1 VTISQQQRSASGRNE
16 NNIWPCWSGAL
27 TTKPSPIPVGRSF
40 AEWANCPY
48 HPVFATTPS
57 SVQAGEI
64 EFAFMA
70 ISAHSFGVMSDRELI
85 LDVVQEMPPSASF
98 SEIMDE
104 LMLLATVRERL
115 GKNPQ
120 GAGVPAEELLK
131 QVSSWA
137 TK

>member
-1 VTISQQQRSASGRNE
+1 
-16 NNIWPCWSGAL
+16 
-27 TTKPSPIPVGRSF
+27 
-40 AEWANCPY
+40 
-48 HPVFATTPS
+48 
-57 SVQAGEI
+57 
-64 EFAFMA
+64 MA